1 MCRRFWCRLHQQFLA
16 GTVQT
21 GPASFANHQRRA
33 LHGRRHQDGRGQKL
47 PTAAAVVFHLVI
59 LHVLDFST
67 DSHLSSYQSSQA
79 IGAKSIDLEWVQ
91 VHPTGLVKP
100 DDADAKIK
108 FLAAEATR
116 NRLISCSWR
125 TQKTTLEGI
134 DFSNEPSKK
143 MHASSFLLVLPF
155 FLGLGIKHPISKF
168 FFVVLVEKFPV
179 GCRLSV
185 ESAVSFS
192 TLRAYDFAMSSGV
205 GDPRRLVPCWG
216 WPP

>member
-67 DSHLSSYQSSQA
+67 HSHLSSYQSSQA

-155 FLGLGIKHPISKF
+155 F
-168 FFVVLVEKFPV
+168 
-179 GCRLSV
+179 
-185 ESAVSFS
+185 
-192 TLRAYDFAMSSGV
+192 
-205 GDPRRLVPCWG
+205 WG
-216 WPP
+216 WVSNIPSPSFFLSCWWKNSPLGAGSPWSRRYHSQL